1 MDPDPGNNEETVYEV
16 FIIGGGPSGL
26 TAGMYCRMRK
36 MKAIVVDA
44 GRLGGQLIS
53 LYGDK
58 PVHDWP
64 GYPKVIAS
72 ELAHTL
78 LEHAENLEVEMV
90 EHQKV
95 MDLVKQDDETFEV
108 VTRGAMTNEEHR
120 YQAKAV
126 IVAIGGGAFEPRKL
140 KVPGE
145 DALSEDFLTY
155 RMPDKSKMPGKKVII
170 VGGGDSGLESAQSA
184 KESGADVT
192 MIQVLDR
199 FTAMESNIDLVTEMN
214 LPCHFKTRVKS
225 IEVENGAI
233 RAVVAQTKGAT
244 EPLRLPCDYLV
255 VNIGNAVNL
264 DAVKRWGI
272 EVDGNLIKID
282 DHYMTSV
289 KGVFACGDIVTHEG
303 KYKLLITASS
313 DGAVAANSAYIY
325 VRKPKRLTM
334 GELYT

>member
-1 MDPDPGNNEETVYEV
+1 MRKAENVYEV
-16 FIIGGGPSGL
+16 LIIGGGPSGL

-36 MKAIVVDA
+36 MKVIVIDA
-44 GRLGGQLIS
+44 GRLGGQLVS

-64 GYPKVIAS
+64 GYPQVIAS

-78 LEHAENLEVEMV
+78 LEHAGRLEVEMV
-90 EHQKV
+90 DHQKV
-95 MDLVKQDDETFEV
+95 MGLARRDDGTFDVMTRDV
-108 VTRGAMTNEEHR
+108 VTNEEHH
-120 YQAKAV
+120 YETQSV

-140 KVPGE
+140 KLEGE
-145 DALSEDFLTY
+145 DTLSEDQLTY
-155 RMPDKSKMPGKKVII
+155 RMPDKTKVDGKKVVV
-170 VGGGDSGLESAQSA
+170 VGGGDSGLESAQAA
-184 KESGADVT
+184 KEAGGDVV
-192 MIQVLDR
+192 MIQVMDR
-199 FTAMESNIDLVTEMN
+199 FTGMESNIELVDKMEI
-214 LPCHFKTRVKS
+214 PRHFSTRVKS
-225 IEVENGAI
+225 IEIENGEI
-233 RAVVAQTKGAT
+233 KAVVAQTKG
-244 EPLRLPCDYLV
+244 EPEPMRIPCDYLV

-264 DAVKRWGI
+264 DAVKSWGI
-272 EVDGNLIKID
+272 EVEGNLIQID

-289 KGVFACGDIVTHEG
+289 PGVFACGDIVTHEG